1 MRRNSL
7 LRLFIY
13 GLVAFCLTAGF
24 WAYQTWN
31 QPHRN
36 YSAESSAQSI
46 DAAELFEAFRSN
58 PQDAQAKFGDQVIDI
73 TGIAAASEDSYVV
86 LEPGVVCR
94 WESAPEVAVPLG
106 ESVRVKVRV
115 LSFDDLMGEVS
126 ADHAVLLP

>member
-13 GLVAFCLTAGF
+13 GLLAFCLTAGF
-24 WAYQTWN
+24 WAYQIWN

-46 DAAELFEAFRSN
+46 DAAELFEAFRLE
-58 PQDAQAKFGDQVIDI
+58 PQESQAQFGDQII
-73 TGIAAASEDSYVV
+73 EISGIAAASEDSYVV

-94 WESAPEVAVPLG
+94 WESVPAFAAPLG
-106 ESVRVKVRV
+106 EVVRVKARI
-115 LSFDDLMGEVS
+115 LGFDDLMGEVS

>member
-7 LRLFIY
+7 LRLLIY
-13 GLVAFCLTAGF
+13 GFVAFVLTAGF

-31 QPHRN
+31 KPHRN

-46 DAAELFEAFRSN
+46 DAAELFEAFRLN
-58 PQDAQAKFGDQVIDI
+58 PQDAQVKFGDQII
-73 TGIAAASEDSYVV
+73 EISGIAAASEASYVV

-94 WESAPEVAVPLG
+94 WESAPEFSAALG
-106 ESVRVKVRV
+106 QAVRVKARV
-115 LSFDDLMGEVS
+115 LGFDDLMGEVS